1 MIYGLSTPTVKHD
14 MPDPAR
20 VATADEIST
29 ARARLGLT
37 QTEFGRLFGVNYGA
51 VSAWETGASSPKFPA
66 AYMEEVVNRALGVR
80 QDGHF
85 VDPRSYA
92 LTVLATVEAEVQR
105 HAADTLARIAEA
117 RRVLGLA
124 DVPSVPAATVEA
136 EAARLKR
143 PATGRRRRPA
153 REG

>member
-1 MIYGLSTPTVKHD
+1 MSA
-14 MPDPAR
+14 PAR
-20 VATADEIST
+20 VATPEEIRL
-29 ARARLGLT
+29 ARKRLGMT
-37 QTEFGRLFGVNYGA
+37 QEAFAKLLGFKGYATVSDWERGV
-51 VSAWETGASSPKFPA
+51 VVPSIPA
-66 AYMEEVVNRALGVR
+66 ALMEEVVNRALGVR

-143 PATGRRRRPA
+143 PATGRRPRPA